1 MINLSNYE
9 HSSAF
14 HESNDEAWANRI
26 IFTFASILT
35 HVFQPENG
43 PSLQQWMEL
52 QADVARWNS
61 SKPWDFAPLWI
72 EELGSPGDQPWPEVM
87 MSQNAQVVGMQY
99 YCLANIILSI
109 YDPRLSKL
117 GFEGHRLRKLSEAI
131 VLKNLRMVISLAV
144 CNDDVGSAMFH
155 ASHILSTCGSYLTDP
170 IEREGAVDFLARMQ
184 RQMGWHT
191 SHIISNLREQWQL

>member
-9 HSSAF
+9 QSSAF

-26 IFTFASILT
+26 IFIFASILT
-35 HVFQPENG
+35 YVFQPENG

-87 MSQNAQVVGMQY
+87 MSHDAHGRH
-99 YCLANIILSI
+99 A
-109 YDPRLSKL
+109 PREL
-117 GFEGHRLRKLSEAI
+117 
-131 VLKNLRMVISLAV
+131 
-144 CNDDVGSAMFH
+144 C
-155 ASHILSTCGSYLTDP
+155 T
-170 IEREGAVDFLARMQ
+170 Q
-184 RQMGWHT
+184 R
-191 SHIISNLREQWQL
+191 